1 TKKIIEIFTP
11 SLMPIDPNPKTRKPS
26 ATNNNPNPYLKAAEG
41 LCLESHNLEMV
52 EASAIM
58 KNEFRI
64 ENHETLISDTSAE
77 NSLFSIQITVAQ
89 INKKHTNNIIFDKA
103 IRFQVCLANFINT

>member
-1 TKKIIEIFTP
+1 
-11 SLMPIDPNPKTRKPS
+11 MPIEPNPRTKNPK
-26 ATNNNPNPYLKAAEG
+26 ATNNNPKPYLKAADG
-41 LCLESHNLEMV
+41 LYFESHNLEIV
-52 EASAIM
+52 DAKAII

-89 INKKHTNNIIFDKA
+89 ISKKQTNKTILDRA